1 MSFLSPPLSTI
12 PINTNLSFKPTTKFQ
27 VVTGWLKGGDRNTR
41 FFHQQASQRR
51 RRNFISEL
59 QDDQGTAHSGD
70 EAVGSLFVNYFTNL
84 FQTSTPTDFSTV
96 LQGIEPVITTEMN
109 SQLTRPFMRQEV
121 DNAIKQMGPLKAPG
135 PDGMSPIFY
144 QTFWDSIGTDVSSA
158 VLSCLNSG
166 SILKSINHTYIT
178 LIPKNQNPTK
188 VTDFRPISLCNVIYK
203 ILSKILTIKLK
214 TILPKII
221 SETQSAFVPGH
232 LITDNILVAFE
243 TLHHMKTRH
252 TSKDGFMALKL
263 DMSKAY
269 DCVEWE
275 FLKNVMLKIGFSTQW
290 VSLTMECISSVSYSI
305 LVNGSPQGLL
315 KPTRG
320 LQQGDPLFAYFF
332 LFCAEGLRGLLKQA
346 ANDAVIRGIS
356 LSQGGPR
363 LTHLFFADDSLLF
376 CRAKREECK
385 TLLHILT
392 QYEAMSGQ

>member
-1 MSFLSPPLSTI
+1 
-12 PINTNLSFKPTTKFQ
+12 
-27 VVTGWLKGGDRNTR
+27 
-41 FFHQQASQRR
+41 
-51 RRNFISEL
+51 
-59 QDDQGTAHSGD
+59 
-70 EAVGSLFVNYFTNL
+70 
-84 FQTSTPTDFSTV
+84 
-96 LQGIEPVITTEMN
+96 
-109 SQLTRPFMRQEV
+109 
-121 DNAIKQMGPLKAPG
+121 
-135 PDGMSPIFY
+135 
-144 QTFWDSIGTDVSSA
+144 
-158 VLSCLNSG
+158 
-166 SILKSINHTYIT
+166 
-178 LIPKNQNPTK
+178 
-188 VTDFRPISLCNVIYK
+188 
-203 ILSKILTIKLK
+203 
-214 TILPKII
+214 
-221 SETQSAFVPGH
+221 
-232 LITDNILVAFE
+232 
-243 TLHHMKTRH
+243 
-252 TSKDGFMALKL
+252 MALKL

>member
-1 MSFLSPPLSTI
+1 
-12 PINTNLSFKPTTKFQ
+12 
-27 VVTGWLKGGDRNTR
+27 
-41 FFHQQASQRR
+41 
-51 RRNFISEL
+51 
-59 QDDQGTAHSGD
+59 
-70 EAVGSLFVNYFTNL
+70 
-84 FQTSTPTDFSTV
+84 
-96 LQGIEPVITTEMN
+96 
-109 SQLTRPFMRQEV
+109 
-121 DNAIKQMGPLKAPG
+121 
-135 PDGMSPIFY
+135 MSPIFY

-166 SILKSINHTYIT
+166 SILKSINHTYIS
-178 LIPKNQNPTK
+178 LIPKKQNPTK
-188 VTDFRPISLCNVIYK
+188 VTDFRPISLYNVIYK